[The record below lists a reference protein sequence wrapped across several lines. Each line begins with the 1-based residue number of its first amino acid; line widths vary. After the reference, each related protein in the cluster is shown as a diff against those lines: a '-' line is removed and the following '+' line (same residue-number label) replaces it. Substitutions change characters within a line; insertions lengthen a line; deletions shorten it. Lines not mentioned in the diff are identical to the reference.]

1 MSQKRNT
8 EVQLKRVAKQGFVNL
23 NRNRLMIFASL
34 LVTVVA
40 MLVLGACYMVSAN
53 LNHMISAYVEEEY
66 SLSIFLWDSISD
78 EEAVK
83 FEELLKKDERIR
95 SYTYV
100 SKAEAYADY
109 KSNFP
114 EEQFDVLFA
123 DKGEDFLPVSFNIV
137 MVETG
142 MTETVLRDY
151 QKVTFEDLGI
161 ESGEEQEAGTNVVY
175 EASSTQDLME
185 SIGKIRTY
193 VFVGGIVVTVL
204 LVFFAVIIISNTV
217 MLTVFSRKKE
227 IEIMSYVGATDAYI
241 KGPFV
246 LEGGLI
252 GFSGGVMSFFLL
264 WGAYSLL
271 NKWISGSSAMEI
283 FELQL
288 MPFGQMAFWLL
299 LILVVAGVAIG
310 ALGALLSAGKHI
322 RK

>member
-1 MSQKRNT
+1 MSRKQNNQ
-8 EVQLKRVAKQGFVNL
+8 VQLQRIVKQGFTNL

-40 MLVLGACYMVSAN
+40 MLVLGACYMISAN
-53 LNHMISAYVEEEY
+53 MNHMITNYVEQEY
-66 SLSIFLWDSISD
+66 TLSLFLWDSISD

-83 FEELLKKDERIR
+83 FEELLKNDQRIQ

-114 EEQFDVLFA
+114 AEQFDVLFG
-123 DKGEDFLPVSFNIV
+123 DKGEDFLPVSFNVV
-137 MVETG
+137 MVENS
-142 MTETVLRDY
+142 MTEMVLQDY
-151 QKVTFEDLGI
+151 QKVTFADLGI
-161 ESGEEQEAGTNVVY
+161 EPGEEQEAGTNVVY

-193 VFVGGIVVTVL
+193 VFLGGVIVTVIL
-204 LVFFAVIIISNTV
+204 IFFAMIIISNTV

-227 IEIMSYVGATDAYI
+227 IEIMSYVGATGAYI

-252 GFSGGVMSFFLL
+252 GCFGGVISFFSL
-264 WGAYSLL
+264 WGIYSLL
-271 NKWISGSSAMEI
+271 NRWISGSAATEI

-288 MPFGQMAFWLL
+288 MSFGQLAPWLL
-299 LILVVAGVAIG
+299 LLLVMAGIAVG